1 MFRKFLWAGGLNFS
15 CHPAQASSIIR
26 YGKLIS
32 SVTKPTEQVI
42 DIEWSV
48 QKQFQPQWIIV
59 QLSLSSCK
67 KENYSSR
74 VNSYTFITKTVELS
88 RGKFSQ

>member
-1 MFRKFLWAGGLNFS
+1 MENLK
-15 CHPAQASSIIR
+15 
-26 YGKLIS
+26 S

-42 DIEWSV
+42 DVEWSA
-48 QKQFQPQWIIV
+48 QKQFLQLQWIIV